1 MESGEQCER
10 NERTVHVERSGR
22 KEEATPGVRRSL
34 GYSGRKAKTRGCRA
48 GRWATVFRLGWGPIT
63 FPSEGSSSWL
73 NTLVWFSR
81 PNAAVTTAS
90 PGRAR
95 GEKGCLPQQTGRQP
109 EPCSLRKEQSSR
121 TQGHPGLWGGHCRP
135 QAPSLCPLGLAPA
148 CAWSQRCCLKPKGKL
163 RPPAQ
168 PPWTPPWP
176 TVTRPVVPRQ
186 LDATHPRPASFPP
199 PPSFCAP
206 LTLWPTAS

>member
-10 NERTVHVERSGR
+10 NERTVNVERTGR

-109 EPCSLRKEQSSR
+109 EPCSLRKEQSLR
-121 TQGHPGLWGGHCRP
+121 TQGHPGLWGGT
-135 QAPSLCPLGLAPA
+135 AD
-148 CAWSQRCCLKPKGKL
+148 L
-163 RPPAQ
+163 RPPASAHWGWH
-168 PPWTPPWP
+168 PP
-176 TVTRPVVPRQ
+176 VLGAKGV
-186 LDATHPRPASFPP
+186 AS
-199 PPSFCAP
+199 SQKGN
-206 LTLWPTAS
+206 